1 MVYISGG
8 LQAGAALMMIIFPKM
23 DAIVVLGLV
32 FGAGYG
38 AFLSV
43 DFALAA
49 QTIPSGEKV

>member
-1 MVYISGG
+1 
-8 LQAGAALMMIIFPKM
+8 MMIIFPKM